1 MEEKEGGDVEDVIIF
16 DISHTTIQQRLLLQW
31 PMLKIRQPQAGRHIY
46 ETNGISSSLARTE
59 YLAVACTVYTEVE
72 EEAGVGAASDM
83 NIAFVYKSEN
93 SFPVSGNMV
102 VIMFC

>member
-1 MEEKEGGDVEDVIIF
+1 
-16 DISHTTIQQRLLLQW
+16 
-31 PMLKIRQPQAGRHIY
+31 
-46 ETNGISSSLARTE
+46 LARTE